1 MLINIHSKF
10 CSFYQLIYITS
21 KFTKLYI
28 RLDVKPRIQILK
40 DSIPPTAKMDNPS
53 YFQSL
58 QSPKSPQSPISHQS
72 VVQGPPDLLYE
83 DLYAA
88 FKVDDSEARKHL
100 DENLNI
106 LGTRLV
112 SASESPSVKLM
123 KKCSLRR
130 LLSSAAGHK
139 DREGMTNIF
148 YY

>member
-1 MLINIHSKF
+1 
-10 CSFYQLIYITS
+10 
-21 KFTKLYI
+21 
-28 RLDVKPRIQILK
+28 
-40 DSIPPTAKMDNPS
+40 MDNPS

-58 QSPKSPQSPISHQS
+58 QSPKSPTYHQQI
-72 VVQGPPDLLYE
+72 VQGPPDPFHE

-88 FKVDDSEARKHL
+88 FKVDDSEARKYL

-130 LLSSAAGHK
+130 LLTSAAGQK
-139 DREGMTNIF
+139 IVKV
-148 YY
+148 

>member
-1 MLINIHSKF
+1 MPYLEHISP
-10 CSFYQLIYITS
+10 L
-21 KFTKLYI
+21 
-28 RLDVKPRIQILK
+28 
-40 DSIPPTAKMDNPS
+40 PPTAQMDNPS
-53 YFQSL
+53 YFQSP
-58 QSPKSPQSPISHQS
+58 QCSKFPQSI
-72 VVQGPPDLLYE
+72 VQGPPDLFQE

-88 FKVDDSEARKHL
+88 LKVDDSEARKHL

-148 YY
+148 